1 MERSLTNEEIN
12 ALQVALSG
20 CIGLWLVT
28 LAQADIRC
36 SLQNDLKL
44 ELR

>member
-12 ALQVALSG
+12 ALQVALWG
-20 CIGLWLVT
+20 CDGLWLVT
-28 LAQADIRC
+28 RAQADIRS